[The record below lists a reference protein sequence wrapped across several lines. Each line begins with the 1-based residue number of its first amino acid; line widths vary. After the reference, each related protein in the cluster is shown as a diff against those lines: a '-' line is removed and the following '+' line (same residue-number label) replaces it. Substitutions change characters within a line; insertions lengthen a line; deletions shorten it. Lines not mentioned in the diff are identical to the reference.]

1 MTTAAPSD
9 TRPVVEWLLSL
20 GQALSA
26 LALYGSDHPSQTA
39 SCARAHEKL
48 QAALAVWPGMRITL
62 LDDDLVVG
70 RQVLI
75 EMRRWELGG
84 RLSRAGVQR
93 IEVNGPLVSAT
104 SFTLFLDHLH
114 RALLPAAA
122 PLAQAIVLDG
132 LQFGPVALL
141 ATTEADTLS
150 SLAAA
155 QDDADAPQL
164 AQWLE
169 DGLVEELD
177 TFSWISA
184 EVAATRRVPMRE
196 VETVIR
202 SLSLAMQTEQDA
214 LLPLVKLKSVDQY
227 TTVHACN
234 VAMLSMGLA
243 ESLGF
248 GSREVRAVGTAALLH
263 DIGKVR
269 LPAELLSHP
278 GALSTREQEIMRTH
292 PVEGARLLGERGAG
306 NALAAIVAYE
316 HHIWAN
322 GEGGYPGY
330 TFPRR
335 PHFVSRLVQVC
346 DVYDALSTER
356 PYRAAWPRARTLQH
370 MRLQAGRELDYELL
384 LAFFD
389 LIDRAEQRRGST
401 D

>member
-1 MTTAAPSD
+1 MTTAAPSH

-39 SCARAHEKL
+39 SRTRAHEKL
-48 QAALAVWPGMRITL
+48 QAALAVWPAMRLTL

-70 RQVLI
+70 RQVLF

-93 IEVNGPLVSAT
+93 IEFDGAVVSET
-104 SFTLFLDHLH
+104 SFALFLDHVH
-114 RALLPAAA
+114 RALMPAAA
-122 PLAQAIVLDG
+122 PLAQAVMLDG

-141 ATTEADTLS
+141 ASDEAEALS
-150 SLAAA
+150 ALAAGP
-155 QDDADAPQL
+155 DNEEAPQL
-164 AQWLE
+164 EQWLE

-184 EVAATRRVPMRE
+184 EVAANRRIPMRE

-202 SLSLAMQTEQDA
+202 SLSLAMQAEQDT
-214 LLPLVKLKSVDQY
+214 LLPLVSLKSVDQY

-248 GSREVRAVGTAALLH
+248 GSRDVRAVGTAALLH

-269 LPAELLSHP
+269 LPADLLARP
-278 GALSTREQEIMRTH
+278 GALSDSERAIVRSH

-346 DVYDALSTER
+346 DVYDALSTDR
-356 PYRAAWPRARTLQH
+356 PYRAAWPRARTLHH

-389 LIDRAEQRRGST
+389 LIDRAERRRGGNA
-401 D
+401 